1 MSFFPFFLS
10 KNVSLS
16 DANRMAEELREEC
29 PWMDFTD
36 EISES
41 IALELMGSDDKLAW
55 RQICTVEELVDWYN
69 SEVRRLEND
78 ENAVSEANDAYDD
91 LCALIEQFG
100 VENAYGDGDFWV
112 VDESFSTRAASVVWF
127 HDSPLPSG
135 LQEALAQW
143 KLRHPRF
150 VSVAVGDE
158 EGTVLLKV

>member
-1 MSFFPFFLS
+1 MSFVPFFLS

-41 IALELMGSDDKLAW
+41 IALELLGSDDKLAW
-55 RQICTVEELVDWYN
+55 CHICTPEELVDWYN
-69 SEVRRLEND
+69 KEVRRLEN
-78 ENAVSEANDAYDD
+78 EGNAESEANDAYGD
-91 LCALIEQFG
+91 LCTLIEQFG
-100 VENAYGDGDFWV
+100 VEDAFGDGDFWV
-112 VDESFSTRAASVVWF
+112 VADSFSTRAASVVWF

-135 LQEALAQW
+135 LQEALVQW

-158 EGTVLLKV
+158 DGTVLLKV